1 MGTDEPILKCSNP
14 LCNNRAIYE
23 YGFYYELKLC
33 TFCSKECEEFCYIY
47 FDISEK
53 SDWMREFMKLP
64 PFTRYKFRKFIH
76 NNDFDLDER
85 IEINELVH
93 KRFKKPAVDRS
104 IHELMK
110 QIYR

>member
-1 MGTDEPILKCSNP
+1 
-14 LCNNRAIYE
+14 
-23 YGFYYELKLC
+23 
-33 TFCSKECEEFCYIY
+33 
-47 FDISEK
+47 
-53 SDWMREFMKLP
+53 MKLP